1 MISKK
6 RLYELVCD
14 LSMEADSLWEQ
25 IEDLQKE
32 VKALKKK
39 PTAKKPTT
47 KKKIKK

>member
-6 RLYELVCD
+6 RLYELICD
-14 LSMEADSLWEQ
+14 LSIEADSLWEQ

-39 PTAKKPTT
+39 PAA